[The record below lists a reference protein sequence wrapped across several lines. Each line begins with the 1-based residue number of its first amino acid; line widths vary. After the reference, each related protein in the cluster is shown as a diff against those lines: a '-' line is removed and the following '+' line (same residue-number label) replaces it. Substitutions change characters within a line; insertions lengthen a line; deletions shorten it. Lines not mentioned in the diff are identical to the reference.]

1 MELLVPI
8 FICCELPIAIVAI
21 VFWSRINA
29 DNKRSQVLI
38 KAIDANNNID
48 ADKLAEALRQPRKTA
63 KEILHGRLLKGC
75 IFSLGGLACMIMS
88 VINYL
93 NREPGSSMDSVEI
106 PGLCGGIML
115 ALGISFLIVYFV
127 TRKQLPEKED

>member
-1 MELLVPI
+1 
-8 FICCELPIAIVAI
+8 
-21 VFWSRINA
+21 
-29 DNKRSQVLI
+29 
-38 KAIDANNNID
+38 
-48 ADKLAEALRQPRKTA
+48 
-63 KEILHGRLLKGC
+63 
-75 IFSLGGLACMIMS
+75 MIMS